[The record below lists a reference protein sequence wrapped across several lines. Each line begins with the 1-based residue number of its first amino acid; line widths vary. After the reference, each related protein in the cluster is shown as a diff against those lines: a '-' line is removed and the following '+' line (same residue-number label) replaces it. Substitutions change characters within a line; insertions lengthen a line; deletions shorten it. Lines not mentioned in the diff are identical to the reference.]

1 MHFNISDT
9 PLSISVREQAQR
21 MENVIWMN
29 DHVCVCVCV
38 CVCIIHSVLQS
49 FQYWPYKKNKL
60 LRILETSENST

>member
-9 PLSISVREQAQR
+9 PLSISMREQAQR

-38 CVCIIHSVLQS
+38 CVYNTFSAPVIPILTIQ
-49 FQYWPYKKNKL
+49 KK
-60 LRILETSENST
+60 